1 MTNGNGDFHD
11 HSDGICVRIEEEIF
25 DLTIDIIPFNLKSAA
40 ELPPANPCYEL
51 KWNISLFR
59 GDSKSC
65 LTFMPED
72 KCEMNIFQGGALKA
86 SGFNVWINVYASK
99 YTDTGGCTKTI
110 ETELGKSKVDTCD
123 EKKWGP
129 IIHRANGSISVC
141 PGSKL
146 WPHDKEI
153 TDLLVDGFLQ
163 GTLRDDDIVPRRGH
177 GRRRIR
183 IKDIV
188 PSEME
193 GLLTKLLK
201 GQFDKDGKLTD
212 GWLMDL
218 IKDHTMPRG
227 KIADGLLACWL
238 GLESCCK
245 LKKP

>member
-110 ETELGKSKVDTCD
+110 ETELGKSKVDTC
-123 EKKWGP
+123 EEENWKSTT
-129 IIHRANGSISVC
+129 HRANGSISVC

-146 WPHDKEI
+146 WPHDEKI
-153 TDLLVDGFLQ
+153 TRALGHLRKLGLGDLEALDAM
-163 GTLRDDDIVPRRGH
+163 RRL
-177 GRRRIR
+177 
-183 IKDIV
+183 KDIV

-193 GLLTKLLK
+193 GLLIKLLK

-227 KIADGLLACWL
+227 KIADGLLDCIPPA
-238 GLESCCK
+238 LESCCK